1 MRNIPALLRADL
13 QADSTC
19 LAFLWTI
26 TMADGRMIRGTEH
39 DQDITLPSFGDSPP
53 DPFSGTYYAIANI
66 TLGDVVSNTDLSV
79 DNLDVSGAIAPKAG
93 ESSGLATVLDVSV
106 DDIEAGLLDL
116 APVSILICNW
126 RDPSHGYVEVKTGT
140 LGAINRDSDGKY
152 TTEVRG
158 LTQLLAQTIIRTF
171 TTACNVVKFGDIRC
185 GFNVAGSTITGSVSA
200 DTSGN
205 RLQFG
210 VDLNPGSPVSG
221 FSYRGGTLTFT
232 TGANTGFSR
241 EVKQDPNAFGGIIGF
256 WESFPED
263 VNHGDEFTLSPGCD
277 RLAPTCKIYGRFA
290 PVPATGDRGGWKG
303 YGYFIPGVNALT
315 AGPVIS
321 GTGIV

>member
-1 MRNIPALLRADL
+1 MRTIPSALRADL
-13 QADSTC
+13 QEDATS

-39 DQDITLPSFGDSPP
+39 DSDITLPSFGDSPA

-79 DNLDVSGAIAPKAG
+79 DNLDVSGAVAPKTG
-93 ESSGLATVLDVSV
+93 ESSGLVTVLDVSV
-106 DDIEAGLLDL
+106 DDIESGLLDL

-126 RDPSHGYVEVKTGT
+126 RAPSHGYLEVKTGT

-171 TTACNVVKFGDIRC
+171 ATACNVVKFGDIRC
-185 GFNVAGSTITGSVSA
+185 GFNVAAAAIGGEVSTN
-200 DTSGN
+200 TSGN

-210 VDLNPGSPVSG
+210 VDLSQGSPVSG
-221 FSYRGGTLTFT
+221 FSYRGGKLTFT
-232 TGANTGFSR
+232 SGANTGFSR
-241 EVKQDPNAFGGIIGF
+241 EVKQDPNLNAGIIGF
-256 WESFPED
+256 WDPFPEN
-263 VNHGDEFTLSPGCD
+263 VNPGDTFDLEPGCD
-277 RLAPTCKIYGRFA
+277 RLAPTCKIYGRFT